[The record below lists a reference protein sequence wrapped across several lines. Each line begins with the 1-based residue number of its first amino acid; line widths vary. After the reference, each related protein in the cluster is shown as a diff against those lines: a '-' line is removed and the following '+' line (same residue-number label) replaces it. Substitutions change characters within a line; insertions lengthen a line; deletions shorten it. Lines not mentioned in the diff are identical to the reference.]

1 MVAPHVRLSQS
12 AEYRENYIVQG
23 NVLWCRFCNLEVEHK
38 RKDSIDKHLHT
49 AKHLKNKTTNNSNL
63 SIQRTLPSFENTISE
78 KERVNIDVVA
88 AFTSADIPLEKIEK
102 LKPFLLKYC
111 KNGMKF
117 VIFKY
122 GFLLYLIYLTKLFT
136 YNYLHFCRRLNYW
149 GKSTS

>member
-38 RKDSIDKHLHT
+38 RKDSVDKHLHT
-49 AKHLKNKTTNNSNL
+49 AKYLKNKITNNSNL

-102 LKPFLLKYC
+102 LKSFLLKYC
-111 KNGMKF
+111 KNNMKF

-122 GFLLYLIYLTKLFT
+122 GFLLYLIYLFI
-136 YNYLHFCRRLNYW
+136 
-149 GKSTS
+149 

>member
-23 NVLWCRFCNLEVEHK
+23 NALWCRFCNLEVEHK

-63 SIQRTLPSFENTISE
+63 SIQRTLPSFANPISE

-117 VIFKY
+117 VSFI
-122 GFLLYLIYLTKLFT
+122 YLIYLK
-136 YNYLHFCRRLNYW
+136 NYLHIIIYI
-149 GKSTS
+149 